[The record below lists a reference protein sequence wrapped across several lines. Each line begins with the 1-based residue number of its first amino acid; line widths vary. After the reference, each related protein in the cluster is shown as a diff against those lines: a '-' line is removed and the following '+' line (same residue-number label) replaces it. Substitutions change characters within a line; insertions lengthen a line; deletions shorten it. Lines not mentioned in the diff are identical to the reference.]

1 LEFKIID
8 VSTSDKELEVIL
20 AYDEVKDDINKE
32 VQKQSKKIQ
41 MPGFRK
47 GKVPV
52 SMLKKMYGDAL
63 EYEAA
68 EKVANSQFWKIA
80 KENGVNPVGQPV
92 LIDMKFEPG
101 SDLSFKVKYEIIPEL
116 TVKDYTGND
125 IEIPDLTV
133 QDKAV
138 DEEVKHILKLNS
150 TNEEVD
156 QVGEDN
162 NYVVNLEL
170 FRVDEKETP
179 MEGVQPQ
186 IMDID
191 LSNERVQKD
200 LVEKAR
206 GKKVDESFVFSFT
219 DKRND
224 KSEEGEEKEIVE
236 VFYYKANIKN
246 IKKIVAPELTEELI
260 KKVTKNKAADEEGL
274 RAQIRN
280 DIQSYLNEQ
289 TEKLLRS
296 KLITVAIE
304 KNDFTPP
311 SSLVENFLDDLVKQD
326 EADAKKQG
334 YKSFDKEAARKSYKD
349 LSEREVKWFLIK
361 RAIEKLENISV
372 TEEELKNIAQ
382 IEAEKIGLPVDKL
395 LNYYKSSNYGDSLLN
410 DKLFDMLKGKNNIKK
425 VPPEKYTKK
434 EKD

>member
-1 LEFKIID
+1 MKIVAVPNPILSSPTIPVTEID
-8 VSTSDKELEVIL
+8 S
-20 AYDEVKDDINKE
+20 
-32 VQKQSKKIQ
+32 
-41 MPGFRK
+41 
-47 GKVPV
+47 
-52 SMLKKMYGDAL
+52 
-63 EYEAA
+63 
-68 EKVANSQFWKIA
+68 
-80 KENGVNPVGQPV
+80 
-92 LIDMKFEPG
+92 
-101 SDLSFKVKYEIIPEL
+101 
-116 TVKDYTGND
+116 
-125 IEIPDLTV
+125 
-133 QDKAV
+133 
-138 DEEVKHILKLNS
+138 
-150 TNEEVD
+150 
-156 QVGEDN
+156 
-162 NYVVNLEL
+162 
-170 FRVDEKETP
+170 
-179 MEGVQPQ
+179 
-186 IMDID
+186 
-191 LSNERVQKD
+191 
-200 LVEKAR
+200 
-206 GKKVDESFVFSFT
+206 
-219 DKRND
+219 
-224 KSEEGEEKEIVE
+224 
-236 VFYYKANIKN
+236 N